1 MSLLNKQFKINLLK
15 ILILSLTGFFT
26 SQAQE
31 INLSGTIS
39 DTLNQPLQNA
49 NVLAIPATQNAQI
62 KFSIS
67 DSEGNYNLSLQKEQ
81 RYSLEVSYLGYT
93 SFKDSIILYK
103 DTVRDIRLS
112 PSNQTLEEI
121 ILTERTPVKVMEDTI
136 TYRPEKFLTG
146 EERKLR
152 DVLKKLPGLE
162 VDREGN
168 VQVNGKDVTK
178 LLVDGKEFFTGDEK
192 LGVNNIPADA
202 IDEIEALDN
211 YNEVAFLKG
220 LSDSEQLA
228 LNIKLKEGKKKF
240 AFGEVEAG
248 AGIEDRYTLHPTLF
262 YYSPTTSVNA
272 IGDFNNTGQ
281 KEFTTQDYVNFE
293 GGFSRLSEDPSGY
306 FRLFN
311 DDFAR
316 FLSQQDFVFNRNN
329 FAALSLN
336 QKLSKRL
343 DLSAYSILSQGSL
356 QSQQQSTITYFTDQ
370 NLDESRNTQQDNELA
385 FSLSKATLRY
395 ISDKDLDIKYEA
407 FLKTNTGEGNTRINS
422 ISTEDST
429 FINQN
434 NNPSS
439 VDFTQKL
446 SVNKR
451 FTRKHTSSFNTSFK
465 YLDSDAQNLWNFNQP
480 LFTGLIPFDT
490 SGSSIALNQTR
501 ENVLQDLRTNY
512 KHYWVLHRFHH
523 IYPEVGVNVL
533 SQNYQSIDNQVIP
546 NNTGDF
552 TDAGFNNDLTFNL
565 TETYVGAQ
573 YKAKA
578 NKFIFKPGL
587 FLHYYDW
594 RVQQFEAN
602 LRDTGKAVLLP
613 RLQIDWELN
622 SAHKVKLRY
631 NLFSQFGEGSQFANR
646 LRLQSFN
653 QVFAGNPNLEN
664 ELYHRL
670 NLNYSK
676 FSLFKGNFLNAG
688 FSYNK
693 RVESIRNTTVIDGI
707 DQINTLILTS
717 LPENSYSGNV
727 LFTKLLGKYR
737 LKLGAN
743 ISFSDYSRIIN
754 ETQQDF
760 NSNNYGYELELA
772 TRFKNAPN
780 ITTGLRHRFTDF
792 KSANSTNSF
801 SNINPYIDFE
811 YRFLKD
817 FVLNIDYN
825 YTYFENRD
833 RNEINR
839 FSIGNAS
846 LLYNQEDSPWSIT
859 LEATNIFDTRFRNEN
874 SFNQFLVN
882 DSRTFIQPRIVLLK
896 LGYKF

>member
-1 MSLLNKQFKINLLK
+1 MKKLFKILPL
-15 ILILSLTGFFT
+15 LILSLTGFFT
-26 SQAQE
+26 LQAQE
-31 INLSGTIS
+31 IKLSGTIS

-49 NVLAIPATQNAQI
+49 NVLAIPASQNAQI

-67 DSEGNYNLSLQKEQ
+67 DSEGNYKLSLQSGQ
-81 RYSLEVSYLGYT
+81 TYSLEVSYLGY
-93 SFKDSIILYK
+93 SPFKDSITLLRN
-103 DTVRDIRLS
+103 TVRNIRLI

-121 ILTERTPVKVMEDTI
+121 ILTERTPVKVSEDTI

-228 LNIKLKEGKKKF
+228 LNIKLKDGKKKF

-248 AGIEDRYTLHPTLF
+248 AGIEDRYTIHPTLF
-262 YYSPTTSVNA
+262 YYSPKTSVNA

-281 KEFTTQDYVNFE
+281 KAFTTQDYVNFE
-293 GGFSRLSEDPSGY
+293 GGFSRLSEDPSAY

-316 FLSQQDFVFNRNN
+316 FLSQRDFIFNRNN
-329 FAALSLN
+329 FGALSLN

-356 QSQQQSTITYFTDQ
+356 QSEQQNTITYFTDQ
-370 NLDESRNTQQDNELA
+370 NLDERRNTQQDNELT

-395 ISDKDLDIKYEA
+395 IDNNDLDIKYEA

-422 ISTEDST
+422 ISSQDST
-429 FINQN
+429 FINQS

-439 VDFTQKL
+439 IDFTQKL

-451 FTRKHTSSFNTSFK
+451 FSRKHTSSFNTSFK
-465 YLDSDAQNLWNFNQP
+465 YLDSNTQNLWNFNQP
-480 LFTGLIPFDT
+480 LFTGLIPLDT
-490 SGSSIALNQTR
+490 SNSNLVLNQTR
-501 ENVLQDLRTNY
+501 ENVLKDLRANF

-523 IYPEVGVNVL
+523 IYPEVGINVL
-533 SQNYQSIDNQVIP
+533 SQNYQSLDNQVIP
-546 NNTGDF
+546 NDSVDF
-552 TDAGFNNDLTFNL
+552 TDAGFNNNLAFNL
-565 TETYVGAQ
+565 TESYVGVQ

-578 NKFIFKPGL
+578 NKFILKPGL

-594 RVQQFEAN
+594 GVRQFEGT

-613 RLQIDWELN
+613 QLQIDWELN

-646 LRLQSFN
+646 LRLQTFN
-653 QVFAGNPNLEN
+653 QVFAGNPTLEN

-688 FSYNK
+688 FSYNR
-693 RVESIRNTTVIDGI
+693 RVESIRNTTAIEGI

-717 LPENSYSGNV
+717 LPENNYSGNV
-727 LFTKLLGKYR
+727 LFTKLIGKYR

-754 ETQQDF
+754 DNQQGF
-760 NSNNYGYELELA
+760 NSNNYGYEFELS

-780 ITTGLRHRFTDF
+780 ITTGMRHRFTDF
-792 KSANSTNSF
+792 KSANATNSF

-811 YRFLKD
+811 YRFFKD

-825 YTYFENRD
+825 YTYFENRN